1 MTKIANSVM
10 SMKKSYTSTVIFLK
24 NIVSFLLWYLSLLTY
39 VHPCQ
44 RSIYSWSDNK
54 WLAIEWILWFLPCCQ
69 LMIVGVKQNRD
80 SCGIVWSLQLRIVQR
95 GIKMLLIILVL
106 SSSWRE
112 QHSLLLLACTHL
124 WCFKKKKEKS
134 LHLSKVI
141 SEYCHCP
148 CHDSLSCCTR
158 TSCKRVE
165 RQVAVV
171 PAAHSA

>member
-1 MTKIANSVM
+1 MIVWSSTRAHKIHLCFYGLKDVTKIANSVM

-24 NIVSFLLWYLSLLTY
+24 NIVSFLLWYLSLLNY

-106 SSSWRE
+106 SSSWQE

-124 WCFKKKKEKS
+124 WCFKKKRKITAS
-134 LHLSKVI
+134 F
-141 SEYCHCP
+141 
-148 CHDSLSCCTR
+148 
-158 TSCKRVE
+158 
-165 RQVAVV
+165 
-171 PAAHSA
+171 